1 MHKLSGDI
9 KENGYMVYWADKASV
24 VSHLPFE
31 IKEGDVLYLS
41 AFINKK
47 EYLLDS
53 VICKPHVADGSYGR
67 TSDGGDLWTAFA
79 FCIDDLT
86 TEATPNA
93 QNGSIDCATEI
104 KKNEVEVT
112 IVANY
117 PDLIY
122 DVNGK
127 VVEADDNVLKFIT
140 YKGKEVSIE
149 PISDM
154 YKFSHWGESKL
165 IGQYLDTISLFDE
178 KTEWSIHYDSI
189 APMANWDTIGFD
201 DSEWLKGHG
210 KIGYGGDSYD
220 TYLDYGSDSTKKY
233 SKAYFRYEFDLE
245 NLDSVDYVG
254 GTIMID
260 DGVAMYINGKEFV
273 RVNLE
278 KGKAYAKDAKEDEII
293 SFAIDKA
300 DLKEGKNVI
309 AVEIAQCSET
319 SSDLTFAV
327 NAKVHIRK
335 DKYSDTIDE
344 NVPAVFT
351 AQNDT
356 TILLTMVKET
366 VSAELVK
373 YESFATNIYP
383 NPATDYVIIDIE
395 DENEFNY
402 VIMDLNGRI
411 IREGYSLGNKTQVSL
426 DNVSAGIY
434 IIEIYGSRS
443 KHQGKLIKE

>member
-1 MHKLSGDI
+1 MD
-9 KENGYMVYWADKASV
+9 ADK
-24 VSHLPFE
+24 
-31 IKEGDVLYLS
+31 
-41 AFINKK
+41 N
-47 EYLLDS
+47 
-53 VICKPHVADGSYGR
+53 
-67 TSDGGDLWTAFA
+67 WTTFA
-79 FCIDDLT
+79 ICIDDIT
-86 TEATPNA
+86 REATPGA
-93 QNGSIDCATEI
+93 KNGSVDCAE
-104 KKNEVEVT
+104 EVEKNKVT
-112 IVANY
+112 VTVIANVS
-117 PDLIY
+117 
-122 DVNGK
+122 DVTY
-127 VVEADDNVLKFIT
+127 NVNDSTVLAKSDTMQFIT
-140 YKGKEVSIE
+140 YKGKLVSIE
-149 PISDM
+149 PSKDR
-154 YKFSHWGESKL
+154 YEFSYWGESKL

-201 DSEWLKGHG
+201 DSAWLKGYG
-210 KIGYGGDSYD
+210 KIGYGGDGYD
-220 TYLDYGSDSTKKY
+220 TYLDYGPDSTKKY
-233 SKAYFRYEFDLE
+233 SKAYFRYEFDL
-245 NLDSVDYVG
+245 NNIDSVDYVG

-293 SFAIDKA
+293 SFTIDKA

-309 AVEIAQCSET
+309 AVEIAQCSGT

-335 DKYSDTIDE
+335 DKYSNTIDE

-356 TILLTMVKET
+356 TILLTMVET